1 MDGVI
6 LWMLLTLDGSVSL
19 SGTFFCVTKHTASFP
34 RIASAVIPGVFAV
47 LNAYSGGS
55 VVGAGVGERRRDVWG
70 GGLTGSV
77 EEFDVCVYHV
87 VHDAFE
93 RQRTEDFHPP
103 CPMEQLVGR
112 TRREASQNGPIFTGE
127 LRS

>member
-1 MDGVI
+1 
-6 LWMLLTLDGSVSL
+6 
-19 SGTFFCVTKHTASFP
+19 
-34 RIASAVIPGVFAV
+34 VIPGVFAV

-70 GGLTGSV
+70 LTGSV
-77 EEFDVCVYHV
+77 DEFDVCVFHV

-93 RQRTEDFHPP
+93 RQRMEDVAQP

-112 TRREASQNGPIFTGE
+112 TWREASQNGPILTGE